1 MNPLFEELDF
11 RNTPMGELVLR
22 RRRVMALKGKIIYE
36 VKLNDEY
43 LMSSLFYAAEAALA
57 ETGLSRLDGGNWDVA
72 VGGLGLGYTAAAA
85 LEFEQ
90 VKHLV
95 VIEALAPVIDWH
107 QKNLVPNG
115 AALCH
120 DPRCQ
125 LVHGDFFAL
134 CHAGAL
140 DPNTPGRRFDAILI
154 DIDHTPENW
163 LDAGHGEF
171 YTAAGLN
178 RLQSLLKPGGVFA
191 LWSNDAPQDA
201 FIQTLSAVFDRA
213 EGRTICFDNP
223 LQQTVSENGIYLAQ
237 RKTG

>member
-1 MNPLFEELDF
+1 
-11 RNTPMGELVLR
+11 VL
-22 RRRVMALKGKIIYE
+22 ALKGKIIYE

-43 LMSSLFYAAEAALA
+43 LMSSLFYAAETALA
-57 ETGLSRLDGGNWDVA
+57 ETGLAKLSGSGWDVA

-90 VKHLV
+90 VRRLV

-115 AALCH
+115 AVLCH

-134 CHAGAL
+134 CRAGAL
-140 DPNTPGRRFDAILI
+140 DPDAPERRFDAILL

-191 LWSNDAPQDA
+191 LWSNDAPHDA
-201 FIQTLSAVFDRA
+201 FIQTLSAVFDRV
-213 EGRTICFDNP
+213 EGSTICFDNP
-223 LQQTVSENGIYLAQ
+223 LQQTVSENGIYLAH
-237 RKTG
+237 RRTA